1 MAKKIKTTNGWIAYM
16 LNEKE
21 ILKLKEVH
29 CFGSVCDSCNNH
41 LTKGYYIPI
50 LNHCMCE
57 HCFMD
62 WEKIS
67 RYCERDV
74 KYEQQNI
81 KWLESW
87 LVCLGDEFRYNTR

>member
-1 MAKKIKTTNGWIAYM
+1 MAKRIKVPCGWTAY
-16 LNEKE
+16 
-21 ILKLKEVH
+21 KLEQNDLTKLQAAQ
-29 CFGSVCDSCNNH
+29 CLGNVCDSCTDH
-41 LTKGYYIPI
+41 LMEGYYVPI

-67 RYCERDV
+67 RYCECDV

-87 LVCLGDEFRYNTR
+87 LVYLGNE